1 MDNPRL
7 KVYVDGG
14 SRGNPGECAVG
25 MVVVDGEGR
34 EIARLGKRIGEGT
47 NNSAEYR
54 ALLEA
59 LEYIERRER
68 EEGAPLRATV
78 CSDSELV
85 VRQLEGE
92 YKVRAGHLEGLYLR
106 VRDILRAKPHI
117 KITHVKR
124 EKNKVADWIVNRV
137 LDGKPYR
144 PADRSREVART
155 SEESPGS

>member
-34 EIARLGKRIGEGT
+34 EIARSGKRIGQGT

-54 ALLEA
+54 AFLEA
-59 LEYIERRER
+59 LDYLERREG
-68 EEGAPLRATV
+68 EVGVPLRATV
-78 CSDSELV
+78 YSDSELLI
-85 VRQLEGE
+85 RQLEGG
-92 YKVRAGHLEGLYLR
+92 YKVRAGHLQGLYLR
-106 VRDILRAKPHI
+106 IMDILRGKPL
-117 KITHVKR
+117 ITVAHVKR
-124 EKNKVADWIVNRV
+124 EENKVADWIVNRV
-137 LDGKPYR
+137 LDGKSYR
-144 PADRSREVART
+144 PADRSREVTRT